1 MFASFLQESKHHVK
15 LVSLGFRQTIHT
27 KKNKYLG
34 QFDWLYWVHLII
46 TFEVFRLPIR
56 LWKGHR
62 CYNSLQLLLLQNYH
76 LHRQHPCWTPS
87 PQCCIVRWT
96 YSQDLP
102 GIWAHWSRFLC
113 TFCSCSSLN
122 RLSNRL
128 RRISQIGT
136 FQPPCFWK
144 PEKEE
149 VIVCYIWR
157 SLPSSPCW
165 SAWWARTLLHT
176 LLGTPWLF
184 HQGRSWD
191 GTGASWGT
199 LCRLDFRRNHIFRCW
214 DCRTS
219 NQRREAGLARLQP
232 HLPSDKP
239 NPLLP

>member
-1 MFASFLQESKHHVK
+1 MIKEPRYISFLTLQALHTQTLLGTFDNHFCNYS
-15 LVSLGFRQTIHT
+15 VSPSGCGKATGATTHYNSSFC
-27 KKNKYLG
+27 K
-34 QFDWLYWVHLII
+34 II
-46 TFEVFRLPIR
+46 TFTVSILVELPV
-56 LWKGHR
+56 L
-62 CYNSLQLLLLQNYH
+62 SVEQFTVL
-76 LHRQHPCWTPS
+76 
-87 PQCCIVRWT
+87 

-122 RLSNRL
+122 RSTSCSSQV
-128 RRISQIGT
+128 SQIGT